1 MPFTG
6 IVEREWGSMTVWAV
20 LSIVWTSHLIDD
32 KEHFKKKNSEE
43 EEK

>member
-1 MPFTG
+1 
-6 IVEREWGSMTVWAV
+6 

-32 KEHFKKKNSEE
+32 KEDFKKKNSEE